1 MKFNISESDNGTLPI
16 QSPYGPFFFWCKD
29 SVCISAVQ
37 ELDLTAVKINC
48 SYSAVAGSGGGGGGG
63 GGANQINMSNWQKRR
78 GFAYF
83 DCQESNSIK
92 YIYF

>member
-16 QSPYGPFFFWCKD
+16 QSPYGIFAFCKD

-48 SYSAVAGSGGGGGGG
+48 SYCGAADGGV
-63 GGANQINMSNWQKRR
+63 GANQINMSNWQKR
-78 GFAYF
+78 
-83 DCQESNSIK
+83 
-92 YIYF
+92 